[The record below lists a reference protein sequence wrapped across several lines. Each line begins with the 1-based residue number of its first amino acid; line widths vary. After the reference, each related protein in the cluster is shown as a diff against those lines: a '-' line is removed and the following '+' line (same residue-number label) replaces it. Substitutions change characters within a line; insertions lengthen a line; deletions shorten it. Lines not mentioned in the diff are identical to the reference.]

1 MITRKWL
8 AAGVMLAGGW
18 LMGAAPVA
26 AQDYGDTPYVQTP
39 QNVVDKMLEI
49 AKVTSRDYVID
60 LGSGDGRLVITAA
73 RKYGARGFG
82 VDLNR
87 SLVNLANR
95 NSAKAGVASRAVFYE
110 RDLHETE
117 LTRADVITIYL
128 LPEVNLMVRPRLLA
142 LKPGTRIV
150 SHDYGMGE
158 WPPDI
163 QLEMDAP
170 GKPVGRDQRSK
181 VFFWM
186 VPSRVAGKWVWY
198 HAIDGKSQQFELQ
211 LEQVFQKISGT
222 LTVAGSGSRPTPI
235 ENATLNG
242 DDIRFEASLE
252 RNGARFRLEF
262 RGRVIGNAFEGEARG
277 LPGPPGAV
285 AVWSASRTEL
295 REPRFTDLK
304 PGPMAR

>member
-1 MITRKWL
+1 MNIRNWL
-8 AAGVMLAGGW
+8 VAGIVLAGGS
-18 LMGAAPVA
+18 LMGTAAAV

-49 AKVTSRDYVID
+49 AKVTSRDFVID
-60 LGSGDGRLVITAA
+60 LGSGDGRLIITAA
-73 RKYGARGFG
+73 KKYGARGFG

-87 SLVNLANR
+87 SLVTLANR
-95 NSAKAGVASRAVFYE
+95 NAAKAGVAGRAVFHE

-117 LTRADVITIYL
+117 LTQADVITIYL

-170 GKPVGRDQRSK
+170 GKTVGRDQRSK
-181 VFFWM
+181 VFFWT
-186 VPSRVAGKWVWY
+186 VPSRVAGKWVWS
-198 HAIDGKSQQFELQ
+198 HTIDGKPQQFELQ
-211 LEQVFQKISGT
+211 LEQVFQKLSGT
-222 LTVAGSGSRPTPI
+222 LTVAGRPMPI
-235 ENATLNG
+235 ENAVLNG
-242 DDIRFEASLE
+242 DEIRFEAGLD
-252 RNGARFRLEF
+252 RNGTRSRLEF
-262 RGRVIGNAFEGEARG
+262 RGRVINNAFEGEARG
-277 LPGPPGAV
+277 LPGPPGAA